1 MTSDVPS
8 SQAISPG
15 PDDGRDAVRQI
26 GADILA
32 AVDLAAINARLAELP
47 SGILL
52 AELEN
57 VLAAIDSGDPV
68 RRRQRAG
75 VFGRLIGRDLVAE
88 AQVDS
93 VESRVRLHVL
103 AAQAH
108 ADTLIDGRAKLRA
121 LSTSLQQQIERLN
134 DLLVRERAAP
144 PATTEREA
152 ARQRRLQHLDAIL
165 ASWRMSVSQIAM
177 VCDHAAA
184 LLDRHAQLRDV
195 LVPLW
200 RQRASAEAVAAQL
213 DRERAAAIADVR
225 DALRAQLASL
235 HTAASRLSADGLSA
249 NATPIERTPKEPP
262 P

>member
-1 MTSDVPS
+1 MSDTPGS
-8 SQAISPG
+8 EATPPG
-15 PDDGRDAVRQI
+15 PDDGRDAVRRI

-32 AVDLAAINARLAELP
+32 AVDLAAINTRLAQLP
-47 SGILL
+47 SGALL
-52 AELEN
+52 TEMEN
-57 VLAAIDSGDPV
+57 ILAALDSGDPM
-68 RRRQRAG
+68 RRRRRAG

-88 AQVDS
+88 AEAGS
-93 VESRVRLHVL
+93 LESRVRLCVL
-103 AAQAH
+103 AAQTH
-108 ADTLIDGRAKLRA
+108 ADALIGGRAELRT

-134 DLLVRERAAP
+134 DLLARERAAP
-144 PATTEREA
+144 PAAAEHEA
-152 ARQRRLQHLDAIL
+152 ARQRRLQHLDAVL
-165 ASWRMSVSQIAM
+165 ASWRMSVSQVAM

-235 HTAASRLSADGLSA
+235 HASASRLPANELSKS
-249 NATPIERTPKEPP
+249 ATPLERTPKEPLP
-262 P
+262 

>member
-1 MTSDVPS
+1 MPDTPDSKAMTS
-8 SQAISPG
+8 G
-15 PDDGRDAVRQI
+15 PDDGRDGVRRI

-32 AVDLAAINARLAELP
+32 AVDLATINTRLGQLP
-47 SGILL
+47 SGALL

-57 VLAAIDSGDPV
+57 ILAALDNGDPV
-68 RRRQRAG
+68 RRRRRAG

-88 AQVDS
+88 AEAGLL
-93 VESRVRLHVL
+93 ESRVRLYVL

-108 ADTLIDGRAKLRA
+108 ADALIGGRAELRA
-121 LSTSLQQQIERLN
+121 LSSSLQQQIERLS
-134 DLLVRERAAP
+134 DLLARERAAP
-144 PATTEREA
+144 PATAEYEA
-152 ARQRRLQHLDAIL
+152 ARQRRLQHLDAVL

-200 RQRASAEAVAAQL
+200 RQRASAEAIAAQL

-225 DALRAQLASL
+225 DTLRLQLASL
-235 HTAASRLSADGLSA
+235 HASASRLPANVLSTD
-249 NATPIERTPKEPP
+249 ATPLERTPKEPSP
-262 P
+262 

>member
-1 MTSDVPS
+1 MSDAPS
-8 SQAISPG
+8 SEAMWPE

-32 AVDLAAINARLAELP
+32 AVDLAAINARLTELP
-47 SGILL
+47 SGVLL

-57 VLAAIDSGDPV
+57 VLAAIDSSDPV

-88 AQVDS
+88 AQTDS

-108 ADTLIDGRAKLRA
+108 ADALIDGRAELRT
-121 LSTSLQQQIERLN
+121 LSTSLQQQVERLS
-134 DLLVRERAAP
+134 DLLAREGTSLPVTAVH
-144 PATTEREA
+144 ES

-235 HTAASRLSADGLSA
+235 HTSAPRLPAD
-249 NATPIERTPKEPP
+249 ATPIERIPKEPSP
-262 P
+262 

>member
-57 VLAAIDSGDPV
+57 VLVAIDSGDPV

-88 AQVDS
+88 AQADS

-108 ADTLIDGRAKLRA
+108 ADTLIDGRAELRT
-121 LSTSLQQQIERLN
+121 LSTSLQQQIERLS
-134 DLLVRERAAP
+134 DLLARERASA
-144 PATTEREA
+144 PATAEHEA

-165 ASWRMSVSQIAM
+165 ASWRMSVSQIGM

-235 HTAASRLSADGLSA
+235 HTSASRLPA
-249 NATPIERTPKEPP
+249 NATPIERTPKEPSP
-262 P
+262 